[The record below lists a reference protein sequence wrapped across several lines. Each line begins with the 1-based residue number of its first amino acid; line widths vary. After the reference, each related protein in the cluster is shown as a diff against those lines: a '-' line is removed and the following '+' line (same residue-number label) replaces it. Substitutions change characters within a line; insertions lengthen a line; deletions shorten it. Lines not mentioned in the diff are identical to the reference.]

1 MEINEQTNNQINSD
15 EALLLSQ
22 RVDVN
27 SAIPLTSQI
36 LRIAVYD
43 EFKAYE
49 AYSKI
54 IEKFGL
60 VQPFVNIKEAEAVHY
75 GALIRLM
82 EKYQVEVPINNWYD
96 KIEVPNTLIECCEM
110 GVAGEIS
117 NIAMYNNLLLHTL
130 EDDIKDV
137 LFRLQAASFNNHL
150 PTFRNCVLTH
160 YNSTDS
166 TNIGSINQE
175 NIMEKLGEYQVLIDD
190 IMSGNIDENL
200 ISKIFSKLNLT
211 MASGAVFGGAIIA
224 LLNNYMPK
232 TNQKEEE

>member
-1 MEINEQTNNQINSD
+1 MEINQEINID
-15 EALLLSQ
+15 EALLISQ
-22 RVDVN
+22 RVDIN
-27 SAIPLTSQI
+27 SPIPIISQV

-49 AYSKI
+49 TYSKI

-82 EKYQVEVPINNWYD
+82 EKYQIEVPINNWYP

-110 GVAGEIS
+110 GVAGEIN

-150 PTFRNCVLTH
+150 PTFRNCVLAH
-160 YNSTDS
+160 YNSANS
-166 TNIGSINQE
+166 TNSTNNTSINQE

-190 IMSGNIDENL
+190 IMSGNIDENS

-211 MASGAVFGGAIIA
+211 MASGAVFGGALIA
-224 LLNNYMPK
+224 LLNNHMSK
-232 TNQKEEE
+232 NNLEEQE

>member
-1 MEINEQTNNQINSD
+1 MEINQEINID
-15 EALLLSQ
+15 EALLISQ
-22 RVDVN
+22 RVDIN
-27 SAIPLTSQI
+27 SPIPIISQI

-49 AYSKI
+49 IYSKI

-60 VQPFVNIKEAEAVHY
+60 VQPFTNIKEAEAVHY

-82 EKYQVEVPINNWYD
+82 EKYQ
-96 KIEVPNTLIECCEM
+96 IEVPNTLIECCEM
-110 GVAGEIS
+110 GVADEIN
-117 NIAMYNNLLLHTL
+117 NIAMYNNLLSHTL

-160 YNSTDS
+160 YNGANS
-166 TNIGSINQE
+166 TNNTSINQK
-175 NIMEKLGEYQVLIDD
+175 NIMEKLGEYQVLMDD
-190 IMSGNIDENL
+190 IMSGNIDENS

-224 LLNNYMPK
+224 LLNNYMSK
-232 TNQKEEE
+232 NNLNEQE